1 MTDAE
6 TLTAVLLQLSDIG
19 QQLADLDHRA
29 AGDIREIREQIKALA
44 SSLAEATAAAAGH
57 SGAIEGLAVE
67 GAAIAGRIADQAAG
81 DSTSGDAYQPAP
93 SPRLWK
99 PGGRECD
106 DTVARLRAW
115 VDQVYRP
122 GYGHLAASLA
132 DCWDQHPLCLY
143 ALDWLSELWTALYLQ
158 PRRTAAILAG
168 QAEWQT
174 RLLTAVSDQLAQE
187 TRRCGHASVF
197 GHAPRTAGA
206 QP

>member
-1 MTDAE
+1 MTDAD

-29 AGDIREIREQIKALA
+29 SGDIREIRDQIRALA
-44 SSLAEATAAAAGH
+44 SSLAEAASTAAEH
-57 SGAIEGLAVE
+57 SGAIDGLAAEV
-67 GAAIAGRIADQAAG
+67 ASIAGLVAGQATA
-81 DSTSGDAYQPAP
+81 DSTGSTACQPAP

-99 PGGRECD
+99 PDGRERD
-106 DTVARLRAW
+106 DATARLRDW

-122 GYGHLAASLA
+122 GYGHLAAGLG

-143 ALDWLSELWTALYLQ
+143 GLDWLSELWTALYLQ
-158 PRRTAAILAG
+158 PRRTAAILAA